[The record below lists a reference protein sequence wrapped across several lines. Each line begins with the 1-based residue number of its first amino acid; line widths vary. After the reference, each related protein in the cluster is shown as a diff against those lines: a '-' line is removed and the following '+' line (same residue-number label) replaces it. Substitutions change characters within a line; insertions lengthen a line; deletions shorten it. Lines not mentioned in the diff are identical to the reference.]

1 MTERMSF
8 FAAIDAAMAAELR
21 GDPETFVLGT
31 APPPALVAEFG
42 SSRVREMPIAESAMT
57 GMAVGAAGSGLKPIV
72 LWSCV
77 NFAFNAF
84 DQIANQAARIRYM
97 FGGQRD
103 FPIVFRARYL
113 NGTRSAAQHSQ
124 TAYALFAHAGGLKIV
139 VPSGPAEAAALLRG
153 AVRDPNPVIFLEPD
167 RFSTH
172 SEDVDLDAV
181 LPLGAARTARAGDD
195 VTIVALGY
203 MVPVALEA
211 ARALEAD
218 GVSAEVIDPRTVVPL
233 DVGAIKASVARTG
246 RLVVVDESMP
256 TCSVA
261 SEIVAIV
268 AEDPACLGALRAA
281 PQRVCTAPVPVP
293 FSAPLEDRVLPD
305 WRDVRAAALATTGG
319 HAVVAETEMFNAHGR
334 SA

>member
-1 MTERMSF
+1 MIENVGF
-8 FAAIDAAMAAELR
+8 FAAIDAAMAVELR
-21 GDPETFVLGT
+21 ADSDTFVLGT

-42 SSRVREMPIAESAMT
+42 ASRVREMPIAESAMT

-84 DQIANQAARIRYM
+84 DQIVNQAARIRYM

-124 TAYALFAHAGGLKIV
+124 TAYALFAHAGGLKIA
-139 VPSGPAEAAALLRG
+139 VPSGPAEAAALFRG
-153 AVRDPNPVIFLEPD
+153 AVHDPNPVIFLEPD

-172 SEDVDLDAV
+172 SEDVDFDAV
-181 LPLGAARTARAGDD
+181 TRLGSAKTVRAGED

-203 MVPVALEA
+203 MVHVALEA
-211 ARALEAD
+211 ARALEGD
-218 GVSAEVIDPRTVVPL
+218 GVSVEVIDPRTVVPL
-233 DVGAIKASVARTG
+233 DLAAIKASVMRTG

-261 SEIVAIV
+261 SEVITAIV
-268 AEDPACLGALRAA
+268 EDPTCLRALRAS

-293 FSAPLEDRVLPD
+293 FSPPLEDRVLPD
-305 WRDVRAAALATTGG
+305 WRDVRAAALATTEGL
-319 HAVVAETEMFNAHGR
+319 AVATAGLSSPMRGTR
-334 SA
+334 